1 MAMSRPKRFYRNM
14 TPQIAREIRQRYFDR
29 QMNQRQLADAY
40 GIKQN
45 TVSRIVSNQVWNV

>member
-1 MAMSRPKRFYRNM
+1 MAVSRPKRFYRNM
-14 TPQIAREIRQRYFDR
+14 TPQIAREIRRRYFDR